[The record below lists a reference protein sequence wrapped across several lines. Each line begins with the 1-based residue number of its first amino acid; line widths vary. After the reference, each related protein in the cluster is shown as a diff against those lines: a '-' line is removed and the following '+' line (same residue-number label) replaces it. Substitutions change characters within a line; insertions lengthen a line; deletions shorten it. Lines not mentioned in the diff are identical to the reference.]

1 MKTSTITK
9 SIFLKAS
16 PEHVWSFL
24 TDPEKLSIWFHKPDQ
39 SLADGASFEMI
50 GAESGKAFMWGKVL
64 RAKPHELLS
73 YEFQM
78 PQLDGHITTVTYELK
93 AVPGGTQLS
102 LEHANLPHT
111 EETFGLLQA
120 LDAGWDKHLADLR
133 TNAAE

>member
-16 PEHVWSFL
+16 PTHVWTFL
-24 TDPEKLSIWFHKPDQ
+24 TDPDKISTWFHKPDKP
-39 SLADGASFEMI
+39 LNDGTSFEMI

-64 RAKPHELLS
+64 RADPPKYLS

-78 PQLDGHITTVTYELK
+78 PQLNGHVTTVSLELD

-102 LEHANLPHT
+102 LVHSNMPHT

-120 LDAGWDKHLADLR
+120 LDAGWDGHLADLR
-133 TNAAE
+133 KSAAA